1 MGTLTA
7 GLPRLDHYCEHKLPT
22 SCRLT
27 SIGECC
33 ACYDER
39 AHVPYYSTYI
49 DGIGFVPRG
58 NRWQRYCWFC
68 KEFWENRVNA
78 SGLRPAQTRIPEVPD
93 QSEFLARWYEFH
105 QGYRIIR
112 NDDGSEE
119 RVAVLGEDLRHVDP
133 GVLPRTLEEMRAGRE
148 RSELEDQ
155 ERLQR
160 QQRQGTNEEQ
170 SVDNGPSLD
179 EALDEMYQAAE
190 DEAREGEATRNTT
203 NTANVHAQAMTSI
216 GSRNREYQARRI
228 AALRR
233 ELHRM
238 RNGIERVIS
247 GLRDLGEEVPASS
260 RLSEL
265 GRTLEN
271 IGETTTQEQT
281 QQALSDINALTE
293 TPATTQS
300 DRTLFNMQTRVDEAR
315 NHVNESRR
323 NRDQAALELDAAEQD
338 FRTSQ
343 SRLRQLQTEQ
353 RTTENY
359 MRLFGTREE
368 MQAQGD
374 DYESPIGGMFSRAYE
389 RFRAAEEVRREERT
403 LRQILEDEQRAGGED
418 VMTRLAELEAR
429 DRDVWGVPTSGAPS
443 ERPFPNTTLTQY
455 TSPFASEPQGRFWRS
470 RRERDQHGPDLGWEE
485 YHALLQRQG
494 LHQANDGPST
504 ASTDQ
509 TTSDARNNRDQESGT
524 AGQSSEQTNDDDT
537 QDAVFILDKLCLTP
551 ELRAEISFGFDEL
564 QELLHKAQTGRLTEL
579 DKSNVDSLL
588 QNSGTVWRSGLLT
601 QRNRR
606 QRLRGEHVTFREE
619 LSENNGLQDDS
630 QVNINHG
637 LELMAESFQ
646 MSSRVRGLSGLSD
659 SEQIRMLNRLQ
670 SGQRSL
676 EDRDILLYM
685 YADDDILASVIP
697 IHRQQYSSDA
707 ASLDSEWHTQ
717 IARLQRDRQ
726 DAARQGDHSRS
737 ELDEQRRATRTLA
750 LAAGRAAAL
759 TSPQALFEQMANRDA
774 ATRVAYERMQEN
786 GFRPA
791 ETMSTR
797 RLRPLYRPL
806 NLDDSTASPSATDSE
821 GDEEEALGLDA
832 KDTGRPDEA
841 LSDEQMTVKLDCQ
854 IPSLSMTAHSSS
866 TSTRTALERLKLVE
880 RSLQSN
886 LAESITADYLVI
898 GAGAMA
904 MAFVDT
910 LLSETVD
917 KKIIMLDRRARP
929 GGHWVTAYPFVR
941 LHQPAAYYGVN
952 SRPLDSGQIDQV
964 GWNKGLSELSSRDA
978 VLAYF
983 DLVMRQT
990 FLPSGRVEFF
1000 PKHEYLGEGEFQSL
1014 LTKKSYK
1021 VGPET
1026 TIVDATYSRTS
1037 VPSMRPPPYEVAK
1050 GIDLVTPNGLPD
1062 ITRGYANYT
1071 VVGAGKTAID
1081 TCLWLLEN
1089 DIKES
1094 QITWIMPRDSFFIE
1108 RESLQPA
1115 NRCPEKAQAHIQ
1127 ARMESTMTATS
1138 VEHYL
1143 QLQLDKKILHRLD
1156 ENVWPTMYHCAIL
1169 SLTELEAI
1177 RKIPNIVRKGR
1188 VTKITP
1194 EKVSLEQGSYL
1205 PDPETLYIDCS
1216 ASALAKMPPVP
1227 IFRKKIHYP
1236 PTRPFL
1242 PTNLLRSFDRAR
1254 RSHLPII
1261 APRKFQ
1267 KFPL

>member
-39 AHVPYYSTYI
+39 AHASYYSTYI

-58 NRWQRYCWFC
+58 DRWQRYCWFC

-105 QGYRIIR
+105 QGHRIIQKE
-112 NDDGSEE
+112 DGSEE
-119 RVAVLGEDLRHVDP
+119 RVAVLGEDFRDVDP

-148 RSELEDQ
+148 RSELEEQ

-160 QQRQGTNEEQ
+160 QQQQGTNEEQ
-170 SVDNGPSLD
+170 IVDNGPSLD

-190 DEAREGEATRNTT
+190 NEAREADNRGPVQTESSTRN
-203 NTANVHAQAMTSI
+203 NTSTASVHAQAMTSI

-265 GRTLEN
+265 GRTLDT
-271 IGETTTQEQT
+271 ITETTTQEQA

-300 DRTLFNMQTRVDEAR
+300 DRTLSSMQARVDEAR

-323 NRDQAALELDAAEQD
+323 NRDQAALELEAAEQE

-343 SRLRQLQTEQ
+343 SRLRQLQNEQ

-418 VMTRLAELEAR
+418 VMTRLAELETR
-429 DRDVWGVPTSGAPS
+429 DRDVWGVPRSDAPS

-455 TSPFASEPQGRFWRS
+455 TSPFPSEPQGRFWRS
-470 RRERDQHGPDLGWEE
+470 RRERDQVGPDLGWEE

-494 LHQANDGPST
+494 LHQANDGPPTVSR
-504 ASTDQ
+504 DQ
-509 TTSDARNNRDQESGT
+509 ITSDAQNNRDEESGT
-524 AGQSSEQTNDDDT
+524 AGQSSEQTHDDNT
-537 QDAVFILDKLCLTP
+537 LDAIFVLEKLCFRP
-551 ELRAEISFGFDEL
+551 ELQTEISLFFHEP
-564 QELLHKAQTGRLTEL
+564 QELLRKAQTGHLTEL
-579 DKSNVDSLL
+579 DKSNIDSLL
-588 QNSGTVWRSGLLT
+588 QNSGLVWRSGLLT

-619 LSENNGLQDDS
+619 LSENNGLQDDL

-637 LELMAESFQ
+637 LELMAESFH

-676 EDRDILLYM
+676 EDRDTLLYM
-685 YADDDILASVIP
+685 YGDDDILASVIP
-697 IHRQQYSSDA
+697 IHRQQYSSEA
-707 ASLDSEWHTQ
+707 ASLTSDSHVE
-717 IARLQRDRQ
+717 IARLERDRQ
-726 DAARQGDHSRS
+726 DAARQGDHSRF

-759 TSPQALFEQMANRDA
+759 TSPQALFEQMANRDE
-774 ATRVAYERMQEN
+774 ATRAAYERMQEN

-806 NLDDSTASPSATDSE
+806 NLDDFTASPSATDSE
-821 GDEEEALGLDA
+821 GEEEEALGLDA

-841 LSDEQMTVKLDCQ
+841 LTDEQMTVKLDCQ
-854 IPSLSMTAHSSS
+854 VCYTQM
-866 TSTRTALERLKLVE
+866 
-880 RSLQSN
+880 
-886 LAESITADYLVI
+886 ADVACL
-898 GAGAMA
+898 
-904 MAFVDT
+904 
-910 LLSETVD
+910 
-917 KKIIMLDRRARP
+917 P
-929 GGHWVTAYPFVR
+929 CGH
-941 LHQPAAYYGVN
+941 
-952 SRPLDSGQIDQV
+952 
-964 GWNKGLSELSSRDA
+964 
-978 VLAYF
+978 
-983 DLVMRQT
+983 LVMCKWCSDQH
-990 FLPSGRVEFF
+990 S
-1000 PKHEYLGEGEFQSL
+1000 
-1014 LTKKSYK
+1014 
-1021 VGPET
+1021 
-1026 TIVDATYSRTS
+1026 
-1037 VPSMRPPPYEVAK
+1037 
-1050 GIDLVTPNGLPD
+1050 
-1062 ITRGYANYT
+1062 
-1071 VVGAGKTAID
+1071 
-1081 TCLWLLEN
+1081 
-1089 DIKES
+1089 
-1094 QITWIMPRDSFFIE
+1094 
-1108 RESLQPA
+1108 
-1115 NRCPEKAQAHIQ
+1115 
-1127 ARMESTMTATS
+1127 
-1138 VEHYL
+1138 
-1143 QLQLDKKILHRLD
+1143 
-1156 ENVWPTMYHCAIL
+1156 PTMAHD
-1169 SLTELEAI
+1169 
-1177 RKIPNIVRKGR
+1177 R
-1188 VTKITP
+1188 
-1194 EKVSLEQGSYL
+1194 
-1205 PDPETLYIDCS
+1205 
-1216 ASALAKMPPVP
+1216 
-1227 IFRKKIHYP
+1227 
-1236 PTRPFL
+1236 TRPRRPASCPVCRKQIRQKVRVF
-1242 PTNLLRSFDRAR
+1242 RS
-1254 RSHLPII
+1254 
-1261 APRKFQ
+1261 
-1267 KFPL
+1267 